1 MSRDQQI
8 VRSDRLVSEV
18 HVPEWR
24 EIIIIDVGE
33 LFVERLP
40 RGGELQQIRLSNRLD
55 DQPVPF
61 LAEKCF
67 MARKLEISGDAHG
80 LIASIAKQGH
90 DPFSFHSIFPA
101 AGAAYASI

>member
-1 MSRDQQI
+1 VPRPS
-8 VRSDRLVSEV
+8 SEV
-18 HVPEWR
+18 HVPERR

-33 LFVERLP
+33 LYVERLP
-40 RGGELQQIRLSNRLD
+40 RGRELQQIRLSNRLY

-90 DPFSFHSIFPA
+90 DPFGFHSILPT
-101 AGAAYASI
+101 AGAAYASIYAT